1 MHNSRSRLLASRWGG
16 QHEAA
21 RGVIAG
27 SERVQDLKA
36 DSIRNCDDVAVG
48 RTLNYFGAL
57 AFVTHLS
64 AVVVSTEQ
72 NDQPPGFWTK
82 KEGGGVGYRGGWG
95 RRLTRPCRCKLHA
108 KQKPNSSPCQMRRNG
123 RHSHGHQR
131 RRMERLFLSNTV
143 TDCAL
148 AHEDS
153 LVCPYINLDCCGRTQ
168 R

>member
-1 MHNSRSRLLASRWGG
+1 VFLMHNSRSRLLASRWGG

-64 AVVVSTEQ
+64 AVVVYDRAVVNCMPSKSLLIMCSCDST
-72 NDQPPGFWTK
+72 
-82 KEGGGVGYRGGWG
+82 
-95 RRLTRPCRCKLHA
+95 
-108 KQKPNSSPCQMRRNG
+108 
-123 RHSHGHQR
+123 
-131 RRMERLFLSNTV
+131 
-143 TDCAL
+143 AL
-148 AHEDS
+148 AWCKRHIRDS
-153 LVCPYINLDCCGRTQ
+153 QISSCPATQ
-168 R
+168 AP